1 MSIFRKLGWFFKIEK
16 WNYLIGVIFLLLVA
30 VLNVIPPK
38 IIGNLVQEISTRGL
52 TGFSLTISLLILAAV
67 GFLQYIFR
75 YTWRSRIFGGA
86 ARLEKTL
93 RSRLF
98 NHYMQ
103 MDQTFYQEHR
113 TGDLM
118 AHATNDLQAIQQV
131 AGSGILSFADSI
143 ITGITTIIAMM
154 ALVDWRLTLLA
165 MIPFPL
171 LAISAG
177 YLGTKIHIAF
187 RKSQAAFS
195 RLNNKTQESIMGI
208 KVIKSLGQDQED
220 IDDFKKLVDQ
230 TIQIN
235 RKVNMLDAL
244 FNPMTTVLIGI
255 SYMITL
261 VLGGSFVVHN
271 VINIGQ
277 LVSFI
282 SYITM
287 LIWPMFAIGNLFNIM
302 ERGNAS
308 YDRVNLLLHAKSS
321 IIDDKHAVQK
331 RATGDLD
338 FNIQSFT
345 YPGDEN
351 SSLNDVHFKLPAGNT
366 IGLVGKVGTGKST
379 LMKLILREFDDYK
392 GAITVGGINIK
403 DYALN
408 SYLPSLGYV
417 PEESFL
423 FSDTIKN
430 NIRFGDFDATDDEV
444 VAAAKKSDLYA
455 DILDQPN
462 QFDTEVGE
470 QGVSLSGGQRQRLAI
485 ARALIINP
493 EVLLL
498 DDALSAVDGE
508 TEHAI
513 LQELR
518 QERKN
523 KTTIIAA
530 HRLSSVMNANEIL
543 VLDNGRI
550 IQRGTHSQLVSQPGW
565 YQDMF
570 HRQQM
575 ETKIEKEGDLSAE

>member
-208 KVIKSLGQDQED
+208 KIIKSLGQDQED

-518 QERKN
+518 QERKD

>member
-518 QERKN
+518 QERKD

-575 ETKIEKEGDLSAE
+575 ETKIEKEGDSSAE

>member
-1 MSIFRKLGWFFKIEK
+1 MSIFHKLAWFFKIEK

-30 VLNVIPPK
+30 VLNILPPK
-38 IIGNLVQEISTRGL
+38 IIGNLVQVISTRKL
-52 TGFSLTISLLILAAV
+52 SASTLVFSLIILATV
-67 GFLQYIFR
+67 GILQYLFR
-75 YTWRSRIFGGA
+75 FVWRSRIFGGA

-93 RSRLF
+93 RNRLF
-98 NHYMQ
+98 THYMQ

-165 MIPFPL
+165 MIPFPI
-171 LAISAG
+171 LAITAG

-195 RLNNKTQESIMGI
+195 KLNNKAQESIMGI
-208 KVIKSLGQDQED
+208 KVIKSLGQDKED
-220 IDDFKKLVDQ
+220 TADFEKLIDQ
-230 TIQIN
+230 TIKIN
-235 RKVNMLDAL
+235 RKVNALDAL
-244 FNPMTTVLIGI
+244 FNPMTTILIGI

-261 VLGGSFVVHN
+261 VVGGSFVVHN

-321 IIDDKHAVQK
+321 IIDDKHAVKK

-338 FNIQSFT
+338 FAIQSFT
-345 YPGDEN
+345 YPGDEK
-351 SSLNDVHFKLPAGNT
+351 SSLDNVNFKLSAGNT

-379 LMKLILREFDDYK
+379 IMKLVLREFDEYK

-430 NIRFGDFDATDDEV
+430 NIKFGDFSATDEEV
-444 VAAAKKSDLYA
+444 EKAAKKSDLYE
-455 DILDQPN
+455 DILDQPA

-508 TEHAI
+508 TEHEI

-518 QERKN
+518 QERKG

-543 VLDNGRI
+543 VLDDGKI
-550 IQRGTHSQLVSQPGW
+550 IQRGTHEQLLAQDGW

-575 ETKIEKEGDLSAE
+575 ETKIAKEGELDAE

>member
-1 MSIFRKLGWFFKIEK
+1 MSIFRKLAWFFKIEK
-16 WNYLIGVIFLLLVA
+16 WNYLIGVLFLLLVA
-30 VLNVIPPK
+30 ILNVVPPK
-38 IIGNLVQEISTRGL
+38 IIGNLVQEISTKDL
-52 TGFSLTISLLILAAV
+52 TGVSLAISLVILASV
-67 GFLQYIFR
+67 GVLQYLFR
-75 YTWRSRIFGGA
+75 YIWRARIFGGA

-98 NHYMQ
+98 THYMQ

-154 ALVDWRLTLLA
+154 TLVDWRLTLLA

-208 KVIKSLGQDQED
+208 KVIKSLGQDKED
-220 IDDFKKLVDQ
+220 IADFKRLVDE

-244 FNPMTTVLIGI
+244 FNPMTTVLIGV

-308 YDRVNLLLHAKSS
+308 YDRVNLLLHARSS
-321 IIDDKHAVQK
+321 IIDDKHALKK
-331 RATGDLD
+331 RATGDLN
-338 FNIQSFT
+338 FNIKSFT
-345 YPGDEN
+345 YPGDEQR
-351 SSLNDVHFKLPAGNT
+351 SLTDVRFTLPAGHT
-366 IGLVGKVGTGKST
+366 IGLVGRVGTGKST
-379 LMKLILREFDDYK
+379 IMKLILREFDDYK
-392 GAITVGGINIK
+392 GAISVGGINIK

-430 NIRFGDFDATDDEV
+430 NIRFGNFEASDDAVIE
-444 VAAAKKSDLYA
+444 AAKKSDLYA

-493 EVLLL
+493 EMLLL

-518 QERKN
+518 QERKD

-543 VLDNGRI
+543 VLDDGKI
-550 IQRGTHSQLVSQPGW
+550 IQRGTHAELMAQKGW

-570 HRQQM
+570 RRQQM
-575 ETKIEKEGDLSAE
+575 ETKIEKEGDLNAE

>member
-1 MSIFRKLGWFFKIEK
+1 MSIFHKLAWFFKIEK

-30 VLNVIPPK
+30 VLNILPPK
-38 IIGNLVQEISTRGL
+38 IIGNLVQVISTRKL
-52 TGFSLTISLLILAAV
+52 SASTLVFSLIILATV
-67 GFLQYIFR
+67 GILQYLFR
-75 YTWRSRIFGGA
+75 FVWRSRIFGGA

-98 NHYMQ
+98 THYMQ

-165 MIPFPL
+165 MIPFPI
-171 LAISAG
+171 LAVTAG

-195 RLNNKTQESIMGI
+195 KLNNKAQESIMGI
-208 KVIKSLGQDQED
+208 KVIKSLGQDKED
-220 IDDFKKLVDQ
+220 TVDFEKLIDQ
-230 TIQIN
+230 TIKIN
-235 RKVNMLDAL
+235 RKVNALDAL
-244 FNPMTTVLIGI
+244 FNPMTTILIGI

-261 VLGGSFVVHN
+261 VVGGSFVVHN

-321 IIDDKHAVQK
+321 IIDDKHAVKK

-338 FNIQSFT
+338 FAIQSFT
-345 YPGDEN
+345 YPGDEK
-351 SSLNDVHFKLPAGNT
+351 SSLDNVNFKLSAGNT

-379 LMKLILREFDDYK
+379 IMKLVLREFDEYK

-430 NIRFGDFDATDDEV
+430 NIKFGDFSATDEEV
-444 VAAAKKSDLYA
+444 EEAAKKSDLYE
-455 DILDQPN
+455 DILEQPA

-508 TEHAI
+508 TEHEI

-518 QERKN
+518 QERKG

-543 VLDNGRI
+543 VLDDGKI
-550 IQRGTHSQLVSQPGW
+550 IQRGTHEQLLAQDGW

-575 ETKIEKEGDLSAE
+575 ETKIAKEGELDAE

>member
-423 FSDTIKN
+423 FLDTIKN

-518 QERKN
+518 QERKD

-550 IQRGTHSQLVSQPGW
+550 IQRGTHSQLVSQPGL

>member
-30 VLNVIPPK
+30 ILNVIPPK

-518 QERKN
+518 QERKD

>member
-1 MSIFRKLGWFFKIEK
+1 VSIFRKLGWFFKIEK

-518 QERKN
+518 QERKD

>member
-423 FSDTIKN
+423 FLDTIKN

-518 QERKN
+518 QERKD

-550 IQRGTHSQLVSQPGW
+550 IQRGIHSQLVSQPGL

>member
-1 MSIFRKLGWFFKIEK
+1 MTIFRKLAWFFKLEK
-16 WNYLIGVIFLLLVA
+16 WNYLIGVLFLVLVA
-30 VLNVIPPK
+30 VLNVVPPK
-38 IIGNLVQEISTRGL
+38 LIGNLVQEISTGKL
-52 TGFSLTISLLILAAV
+52 TAVSLVVTLILLSAV
-67 GFLQYIFR
+67 GILQYLFR
-75 YTWRSRIFGGA
+75 YVWRARIFGGA

-143 ITGITTIIAMM
+143 ITGVTTILAMM
-154 ALVDWRLTLLA
+154 TLVDWRLTLLA
-165 MIPFPL
+165 MIPFPI

-208 KVIKSLGQDQED
+208 KVIKSLGQDEED
-220 IDDFKKLVDQ
+220 IQDFEKLVDQ
-230 TIQIN
+230 TIKIN
-235 RKVNMLDAL
+235 RRVNMLDAL
-244 FNPMTTVLIGI
+244 FNPMTTILIGV

-261 VLGGSFVVHN
+261 VLGGSFVVHG

-308 YDRVNLLLHAKSS
+308 YDRVNLLLHARSS
-321 IIDDKHAVQK
+321 IIDDKHAVKK
-331 RATGDLD
+331 RATGDLKFD
-338 FNIQSFT
+338 VDTFT
-345 YPGDEN
+345 YPGDKQ
-351 SSLNDVHFKLPAGNT
+351 SSLENVHFTLPAGHT
-366 IGLVGKVGTGKST
+366 IGLVGRVGTGKST
-379 LMKLILREFDDYK
+379 LMKLILREFDDYQ

-430 NIRFGDFDATDDEV
+430 NIKFGDFLATDQEV
-444 VAAAKKSDLYA
+444 EEAAKKSDLYD
-455 DILDQPN
+455 DILDQPE

-485 ARALIINP
+485 ARALIIKP

-508 TEHAI
+508 TEHEI

-518 QERKN
+518 QERKD

-530 HRLSSVMNANEIL
+530 HRLSSVMNADEIL
-543 VLDNGRI
+543 VLDAGHV
-550 IQRGTHSQLVSQPGW
+550 IQRGTHQQLMSQSGW

-575 ETKIEKEGDLSAE
+575 ETKIEKEGELSAE

>member
-1 MSIFRKLGWFFKIEK
+1 MSIFRKLAWFFKIEK

-30 VLNVIPPK
+30 VLNVLPPK
-38 IIGNLVQEISTRGL
+38 IIGNLVQLISTNKLKATTL
-52 TGFSLTISLLILAAV
+52 TFSLIVLVSVAI
-67 GFLQYIFR
+67 LQYLFR
-75 YTWRSRIFGGA
+75 FGWRSRIFGGA

-98 NHYMQ
+98 THYMQ

-154 ALVDWRLTLLA
+154 VLVDWRLTLLA

-195 RLNNKTQESIMGI
+195 RLNNKTQESVMGI
-208 KVIKSLGQDQED
+208 KVIKSLGQDKED
-220 IDDFKKLVDQ
+220 TADFEKLIDQ
-230 TIQIN
+230 TIKIN
-235 RKVNMLDAL
+235 RKVNALDAM
-244 FNPMTTVLIGI
+244 FNPMTTILIGV

-321 IIDDKHAVQK
+321 IIDDKHAVKQ
-331 RATGDLD
+331 RATGDLN
-338 FNIQSFT
+338 FAIQSFT
-345 YPGDEN
+345 YPGDEQ
-351 SSLNDVHFKLPAGNT
+351 SSLNRVSFKLPAGNT
-366 IGLVGKVGTGKST
+366 LGLVGKVGTGKST
-379 LMKLILREFDDYK
+379 IMKLILREFDDYK
-392 GAITVGGINIK
+392 GEITVGGINIK

-408 SYLPSLGYV
+408 TYLPSIGYV

-430 NIRFGDFDATDDEV
+430 NIKFGDFSATDEEV
-444 VAAAKKSDLYA
+444 IEAAKKSDLYD
-455 DILDQPN
+455 DILDQPD

-493 EVLLL
+493 EILLL

-508 TEHAI
+508 TEHEI
-513 LQELR
+513 LKELR
-518 QERKN
+518 KERKG

-543 VLDNGRI
+543 VLDSGEI
-550 IQRGTHSQLVSQPGW
+550 IQRGTHEELLKQDGW

-575 ETKIEKEGDLSAE
+575 ETKIAKEGDLDAE

>member
-1 MSIFRKLGWFFKIEK
+1 MSIFRKLAWFFKIEK
-16 WNYLIGVIFLLLVA
+16 WNYLIGVLFLLLVA
-30 VLNVIPPK
+30 ILNVVPPK
-38 IIGNLVQEISTRGL
+38 IIGNLVQEISTKGL
-52 TGFSLTISLLILAAV
+52 TGVSLAISLVILASV
-67 GFLQYIFR
+67 GVLQYLFR
-75 YTWRSRIFGGA
+75 YIWRARIFGGA

-93 RSRLF
+93 RSHLF
-98 NHYMQ
+98 THYMQ

-154 ALVDWRLTLLA
+154 TLVDWRLTLLA

-208 KVIKSLGQDQED
+208 KVIKSLGQDKED
-220 IDDFKKLVDQ
+220 IADFKRLVDE

-244 FNPMTTVLIGI
+244 FNPMTTVLIGV

-308 YDRVNLLLHAKSS
+308 YDRVNLLLHARSS
-321 IIDDKHAVQK
+321 IIDDKHALKK
-331 RATGDLD
+331 RATGDLN
-338 FNIQSFT
+338 FNIKSFT
-345 YPGDEN
+345 YPGDEQR
-351 SSLNDVHFKLPAGNT
+351 SLTDVHFTLPAGHT
-366 IGLVGKVGTGKST
+366 IGLVGRVGTGKST

-392 GAITVGGINIK
+392 GAISVGGINIK

-430 NIRFGDFDATDDEV
+430 NIRFGNFEASDDAVIE
-444 VAAAKKSDLYA
+444 AAKKSDLYA

-493 EVLLL
+493 EMLLL

-518 QERKN
+518 QERKD

-543 VLDNGRI
+543 VLDDGKI
-550 IQRGTHSQLVSQPGW
+550 IQRGTHAELMAQKGW

-575 ETKIEKEGDLSAE
+575 ETKIEKEGDLNAE

>member
-1 MSIFRKLGWFFKIEK
+1 MSIFRKLAWFFKIEK
-16 WNYLIGVIFLLLVA
+16 WNYLIGVLFLLLVA
-30 VLNVIPPK
+30 ILNVVPPK
-38 IIGNLVQEISTRGL
+38 IIGNLVQEISTKDL
-52 TGFSLTISLLILAAV
+52 TGVSLAISLVILASV
-67 GFLQYIFR
+67 GVLQYLFR
-75 YTWRSRIFGGA
+75 YIWRARIFGGA

-98 NHYMQ
+98 THYMQ

-154 ALVDWRLTLLA
+154 TLVDWRLTLLA
-165 MIPFPL
+165 MISFPL

-208 KVIKSLGQDQED
+208 KVIKSLGQDKED
-220 IDDFKKLVDQ
+220 IADFKRLVDE

-244 FNPMTTVLIGI
+244 FNPMTTVLIGV

-308 YDRVNLLLHAKSS
+308 YDRVNLLLHARSS
-321 IIDDKHAVQK
+321 IIDDKHALKK
-331 RATGDLD
+331 RATGDLN
-338 FNIQSFT
+338 FNIKSFT
-345 YPGDEN
+345 YPGDEQR
-351 SSLNDVHFKLPAGNT
+351 SLTDVRFTLPAGHT
-366 IGLVGKVGTGKST
+366 IGLVGRVGTGKST
-379 LMKLILREFDDYK
+379 IMKLILREFDDYK
-392 GAITVGGINIK
+392 GAISVGGINIK

-430 NIRFGDFDATDDEV
+430 NIRFGNFEASDDAVIE
-444 VAAAKKSDLYA
+444 AAKKSDLYA

-493 EVLLL
+493 EMLLL

-518 QERKN
+518 QERKD

-543 VLDNGRI
+543 VLDDGKI
-550 IQRGTHSQLVSQPGW
+550 IQRGTHAELMAQKGW

-570 HRQQM
+570 RRQQM
-575 ETKIEKEGDLSAE
+575 ETKIEKEGDLNAE

>member
-1 MSIFRKLGWFFKIEK
+1 MSIFHKLAWFFKIEK

-30 VLNVIPPK
+30 VLNILPPK
-38 IIGNLVQEISTRGL
+38 IIGNLVQVISTRKL
-52 TGFSLTISLLILAAV
+52 SASTLVFSLIILATV
-67 GFLQYIFR
+67 GILQYLFR
-75 YTWRSRIFGGA
+75 FVWRSRIFGGA

-93 RSRLF
+93 RNRLF
-98 NHYMQ
+98 THYMQ

-165 MIPFPL
+165 MIPFPI
-171 LAISAG
+171 LAITAG

-195 RLNNKTQESIMGI
+195 KLNNKAQESIMGI
-208 KVIKSLGQDQED
+208 KVIKSLGQDKED
-220 IDDFKKLVDQ
+220 TADFEKLIDQ
-230 TIQIN
+230 TIKIN
-235 RKVNMLDAL
+235 RKVNALDAL
-244 FNPMTTVLIGI
+244 FNPMTTILIGI

-261 VLGGSFVVHN
+261 VVGGSFVVHN

-287 LIWPMFAIGNLFNIM
+287 LIWPMFAIGNLFNIL

-321 IIDDKHAVQK
+321 IIDDKHAVKK

-338 FNIQSFT
+338 FAIQSFT
-345 YPGDEN
+345 YPGDEK
-351 SSLNDVHFKLPAGNT
+351 SSLDNVNFKLSAGNT

-379 LMKLILREFDDYK
+379 IMKLVLREFDEYK

-430 NIRFGDFDATDDEV
+430 NIKFGDFSATDEEV
-444 VAAAKKSDLYA
+444 EKAAKKSDLYE
-455 DILDQPN
+455 DILDQPA

-508 TEHAI
+508 TEHEI

-518 QERKN
+518 QERKG

-543 VLDNGRI
+543 VLDDGKI
-550 IQRGTHSQLVSQPGW
+550 IQRGTHEQLLAQDGW

-575 ETKIEKEGDLSAE
+575 ETKIAKEGELDAE

>member
-1 MSIFRKLGWFFKIEK
+1 MVNR
-16 WNYLIGVIFLLLVA
+16 A
-30 VLNVIPPK
+30 PK
-38 IIGNLVQEISTRGL
+38 IIGNLVQEISTKDL
-52 TGFSLTISLLILAAV
+52 TGVSLAISLVILASV
-67 GFLQYIFR
+67 GVLQYLFR
-75 YTWRSRIFGGA
+75 YIWRARIFGGA

-98 NHYMQ
+98 THYMQ

-154 ALVDWRLTLLA
+154 TLVDWRLTLLA

-208 KVIKSLGQDQED
+208 KVIKSLGQDKED
-220 IDDFKKLVDQ
+220 IADFKRLVDE

-244 FNPMTTVLIGI
+244 FNPMTTVLIGV

-308 YDRVNLLLHAKSS
+308 YDRVNLLLHARSS
-321 IIDDKHAVQK
+321 IIDDKHSLKK
-331 RATGDLD
+331 RATGDLN
-338 FNIQSFT
+338 FNIKSFT
-345 YPGDEN
+345 YPGDEQR
-351 SSLNDVHFKLPAGNT
+351 SLTDVRFTLPAGHT
-366 IGLVGKVGTGKST
+366 IGLVGRVGTGKST
-379 LMKLILREFDDYK
+379 IMKLILREFDDYK
-392 GAITVGGINIK
+392 GAISVGGINIK

-430 NIRFGDFDATDDEV
+430 NIRFGNFEASDDAVIE
-444 VAAAKKSDLYA
+444 AAKKSDLYA

-493 EVLLL
+493 EMLLL

-518 QERKN
+518 QERKD

-543 VLDNGRI
+543 VLDDGKI
-550 IQRGTHSQLVSQPGW
+550 IQRGTHAELMAQKGW

-570 HRQQM
+570 RRQQM
-575 ETKIEKEGDLSAE
+575 ETKIEKEGDLNAE

>member
-52 TGFSLTISLLILAAV
+52 TGFSLTISLLILAAL

-485 ARALIINP
+485 ARALIVNP

-518 QERKN
+518 QERKD

>member
-1 MSIFRKLGWFFKIEK
+1 VSIFHKLAWFFKIEK

-30 VLNVIPPK
+30 VLNILPPK
-38 IIGNLVQEISTRGL
+38 IIGNLVQVISTRKL
-52 TGFSLTISLLILAAV
+52 SASTLVFSLIILATV
-67 GFLQYIFR
+67 GILQYLFR
-75 YTWRSRIFGGA
+75 FVWRSRIFGGA

-93 RSRLF
+93 RNRLF
-98 NHYMQ
+98 THYMQ

-165 MIPFPL
+165 MIPFPI
-171 LAISAG
+171 LAITAG

-195 RLNNKTQESIMGI
+195 KLNNKAQESIMGI
-208 KVIKSLGQDQED
+208 KVIKSLGQDKED
-220 IDDFKKLVDQ
+220 TADFEKLIDQ
-230 TIQIN
+230 TIKIN
-235 RKVNMLDAL
+235 RKVNALDAL
-244 FNPMTTVLIGI
+244 FNPMTTILIGI

-261 VLGGSFVVHN
+261 VVGGSFVVHN

-321 IIDDKHAVQK
+321 IIDDKHAVKK

-338 FNIQSFT
+338 FAIQSFT
-345 YPGDEN
+345 YPGDEK
-351 SSLNDVHFKLPAGNT
+351 SSLDNVNFKLSAGNT

-379 LMKLILREFDDYK
+379 IMKLVLREFDEYK

-430 NIRFGDFDATDDEV
+430 NIKFGDFSATDEEV
-444 VAAAKKSDLYA
+444 EEAAKKSDLYE
-455 DILDQPN
+455 DILEQPA

-508 TEHAI
+508 TEHEI

-518 QERKN
+518 QERKG

-543 VLDNGRI
+543 VLDDGKI
-550 IQRGTHSQLVSQPGW
+550 IQRGTHEQLLAQDGW

-575 ETKIEKEGDLSAE
+575 ETKIAKEGELDAE

>member
-408 SYLPSLGYV
+408 SYLPFLGYV

-518 QERKN
+518 QERKD

>member
-1 MSIFRKLGWFFKIEK
+1 VSIFHKLAWFFKIEK

-30 VLNVIPPK
+30 VLNILPPK
-38 IIGNLVQEISTRGL
+38 IIGNLVQVISTRKL
-52 TGFSLTISLLILAAV
+52 SASTLVFSLIILATV
-67 GFLQYIFR
+67 GILQYLFR
-75 YTWRSRIFGGA
+75 FVWRSRIFGGA

-93 RSRLF
+93 RNRLF
-98 NHYMQ
+98 THYMQ

-165 MIPFPL
+165 MIPFPI
-171 LAISAG
+171 LAITAG

-195 RLNNKTQESIMGI
+195 KLNNKAQESIMGI
-208 KVIKSLGQDQED
+208 KVIKSLGQDKED
-220 IDDFKKLVDQ
+220 TADFEKLIDQ
-230 TIQIN
+230 TIKIN
-235 RKVNMLDAL
+235 RKVNALDAL
-244 FNPMTTVLIGI
+244 FNPMTTILIGI

-261 VLGGSFVVHN
+261 VVGGSFVVHN

-321 IIDDKHAVQK
+321 IIDDKHAVKK

-338 FNIQSFT
+338 FAIQSFT
-345 YPGDEN
+345 YPGDEK
-351 SSLNDVHFKLPAGNT
+351 SSLDNVNFKLSAGNT

-379 LMKLILREFDDYK
+379 IMKLVLREFDEYK

-430 NIRFGDFDATDDEV
+430 NIKFGDFSATDEEV
-444 VAAAKKSDLYA
+444 EKAAKKSDLYE
-455 DILDQPN
+455 DILDQPA

-508 TEHAI
+508 TEHEI

-518 QERKN
+518 QERKG

-543 VLDNGRI
+543 VLDDGKI
-550 IQRGTHSQLVSQPGW
+550 IQRGTHEQLLAQDGW

-575 ETKIEKEGDLSAE
+575 ETKIAKEGELDAE

>member
-351 SSLNDVHFKLPAGNT
+351 SSLNNVHFKLPAGNT

-518 QERKN
+518 QERKD

>member
-518 QERKN
+518 QERKD

>member
-518 QERKN
+518 QERKD

-550 IQRGTHSQLVSQPGW
+550 IQRGTHSQLVSQPGL

>member
-408 SYLPSLGYV
+408 SYLPSFGYV

-518 QERKN
+518 QERKD

>member
-113 TGDLM
+113 TGDLI

-455 DILDQPN
+455 DILDQLN

-518 QERKN
+518 QERKD

>member
-1 MSIFRKLGWFFKIEK
+1 VSIFRKLGWFFKIEK

-235 RKVNMLDAL
+235 RRVNMLDAL

-518 QERKN
+518 QERKD

>member
-1 MSIFRKLGWFFKIEK
+1 M
-16 WNYLIGVIFLLLVA
+16 GV
-30 VLNVIPPK
+30 
-38 IIGNLVQEISTRGL
+38 
-52 TGFSLTISLLILAAV
+52 
-67 GFLQYIFR
+67 LQYLFR
-75 YTWRSRIFGGA
+75 YIWRARIFGGA

-98 NHYMQ
+98 THYMQ

-154 ALVDWRLTLLA
+154 TLVDWRLTLLA

-208 KVIKSLGQDQED
+208 KVIKSLGQDKED
-220 IDDFKKLVDQ
+220 IADFKRLVDE

-244 FNPMTTVLIGI
+244 FNPMTTVLIGV

-308 YDRVNLLLHAKSS
+308 YDRVNLLLHARSS
-321 IIDDKHAVQK
+321 IIDDKHALKK
-331 RATGDLD
+331 RATGDLN
-338 FNIQSFT
+338 FNIKSFT
-345 YPGDEN
+345 YPGDEQR
-351 SSLNDVHFKLPAGNT
+351 SLTDVRFTLPAGHT
-366 IGLVGKVGTGKST
+366 IGLVGRVGTGKST
-379 LMKLILREFDDYK
+379 IMKLILREFDDYK
-392 GAITVGGINIK
+392 GAISVGGINIK

-430 NIRFGDFDATDDEV
+430 NIRFGNFEASDDAVIE
-444 VAAAKKSDLYA
+444 AAKKSDLYA

-493 EVLLL
+493 EMLLL

-518 QERKN
+518 QERKD

-543 VLDNGRI
+543 VLDDGKI
-550 IQRGTHSQLVSQPGW
+550 IQRGTHAELMAQKGW

-570 HRQQM
+570 RRQQM
-575 ETKIEKEGDLSAE
+575 ETKIEKEGDLNAE

>member
-208 KVIKSLGQDQED
+208 KVIKSLGQDRED

-518 QERKN
+518 QERKD

>member
-1 MSIFRKLGWFFKIEK
+1 MSIFRKLAWFFKIEK
-16 WNYLIGVIFLLLVA
+16 WNYLIGVLFLLLVA
-30 VLNVIPPK
+30 ILNVVPPK
-38 IIGNLVQEISTRGL
+38 IIGNLVQEISTKDL
-52 TGFSLTISLLILAAV
+52 TGVSLAISLVILASV
-67 GFLQYIFR
+67 GVLQYLFR
-75 YTWRSRIFGGA
+75 YIWRARIFGGA

-98 NHYMQ
+98 THYMQ

-154 ALVDWRLTLLA
+154 TLVDWRLTLLA

-208 KVIKSLGQDQED
+208 KVIKSLGQDKED
-220 IDDFKKLVDQ
+220 IADFKRLVDE

-244 FNPMTTVLIGI
+244 FNPMTTVLIGV

-308 YDRVNLLLHAKSS
+308 YDRVNLLLHARSS
-321 IIDDKHAVQK
+321 IIDDKHALKK
-331 RATGDLD
+331 RATGDLN
-338 FNIQSFT
+338 FNIKSFT
-345 YPGDEN
+345 YPGDEQR
-351 SSLNDVHFKLPAGNT
+351 SLTDVHFTLPAGHT
-366 IGLVGKVGTGKST
+366 IGLVGRVGTGKST

-392 GAITVGGINIK
+392 GAISVGGINIK

-430 NIRFGDFDATDDEV
+430 NIRFGNFEASDDAVIE
-444 VAAAKKSDLYA
+444 AAKKSDLYA

-493 EVLLL
+493 EMLLL

-518 QERKN
+518 QERKD

-543 VLDNGRI
+543 VLDDGKI
-550 IQRGTHSQLVSQPGW
+550 IQRGTHAELMAQKGW

-570 HRQQM
+570 RRQQM
-575 ETKIEKEGDLSAE
+575 ETKIEKECDLNAE

>member
-1 MSIFRKLGWFFKIEK
+1 MSIFHKLAWFFKIEK

-30 VLNVIPPK
+30 VLNILPPK
-38 IIGNLVQEISTRGL
+38 IIGNLVQVISTRKL
-52 TGFSLTISLLILAAV
+52 SASTLVFSLIILATV
-67 GFLQYIFR
+67 GILQYLFR
-75 YTWRSRIFGGA
+75 FVWRSRIFGGA

-93 RSRLF
+93 RNRLF
-98 NHYMQ
+98 THYMQ

-165 MIPFPL
+165 MIPFPI
-171 LAISAG
+171 LAITAG

-195 RLNNKTQESIMGI
+195 KLNNKAQESIMGI
-208 KVIKSLGQDQED
+208 KVIKSLGQDKED
-220 IDDFKKLVDQ
+220 TADFEKLIDQ
-230 TIQIN
+230 TIKIN
-235 RKVNMLDAL
+235 RKVNALDAL
-244 FNPMTTVLIGI
+244 FNPMTTILIGI

-261 VLGGSFVVHN
+261 VVGGSFVVHN

-321 IIDDKHAVQK
+321 IIDDKHAVKK

-338 FNIQSFT
+338 FAIQSFT
-345 YPGDEN
+345 YPGDEK
-351 SSLNDVHFKLPAGNT
+351 SSLDNVNFKLSAGNT

-379 LMKLILREFDDYK
+379 IMKLVLREFDEYK

-430 NIRFGDFDATDDEV
+430 NIKFGDFSATDEEV
-444 VAAAKKSDLYA
+444 EEAAKKSDLYE
-455 DILDQPN
+455 DILEQPA

-508 TEHAI
+508 TEHEI

-518 QERKN
+518 QERKG

-543 VLDNGRI
+543 VLDDGKI
-550 IQRGTHSQLVSQPGW
+550 IQRGTHEQLLAQDGW

-575 ETKIEKEGDLSAE
+575 ETKIAKEGELDAE

>member
-1 MSIFRKLGWFFKIEK
+1 MSIFRKLAWFFKIEK
-16 WNYLIGVIFLLLVA
+16 WNYLIGVLFLLLVA
-30 VLNVIPPK
+30 ILNVVPPK
-38 IIGNLVQEISTRGL
+38 IIGNLVQEISTKDL
-52 TGFSLTISLLILAAV
+52 TGVSLAISLVILASV
-67 GFLQYIFR
+67 GVLQYLFR
-75 YTWRSRIFGGA
+75 YIWRARIFGGA

-98 NHYMQ
+98 THYMQ

-154 ALVDWRLTLLA
+154 TLVDWRLTLLA

-208 KVIKSLGQDQED
+208 KVIKSLGQDKED
-220 IDDFKKLVDQ
+220 IADFKRLVDE

-244 FNPMTTVLIGI
+244 FNPMTTVLIGV

-308 YDRVNLLLHAKSS
+308 YDRVNLLLHARSS
-321 IIDDKHAVQK
+321 IIDDKHALKK
-331 RATGDLD
+331 RATGDLN
-338 FNIQSFT
+338 FNIKSFT
-345 YPGDEN
+345 YPGDEQR
-351 SSLNDVHFKLPAGNT
+351 SLTDVRFTLPAGHT
-366 IGLVGKVGTGKST
+366 IGLVGRVGTGKST

-392 GAITVGGINIK
+392 GAISVGGINIK

-430 NIRFGDFDATDDEV
+430 NIRFGNFEASDDAVIE
-444 VAAAKKSDLYA
+444 AAKKSDLYA

-493 EVLLL
+493 EMLLL

-518 QERKN
+518 QERKD

-543 VLDNGRI
+543 VLDDGKI
-550 IQRGTHSQLVSQPGW
+550 IQRGTHAELMAQKGW

-570 HRQQM
+570 RRQQM
-575 ETKIEKEGDLSAE
+575 ETKIEKEGDLNAE

>member
-408 SYLPSLGYV
+408 SYLPFLGYV

-518 QERKN
+518 QERKD

-550 IQRGTHSQLVSQPGW
+550 IQRGTHSQLFSQPGW

>member
-1 MSIFRKLGWFFKIEK
+1 VSIFHKLAWFFKIEK

-30 VLNVIPPK
+30 VLNILPPK
-38 IIGNLVQEISTRGL
+38 IIGNLVQVISTRKL
-52 TGFSLTISLLILAAV
+52 SASTLVFSLIILATV
-67 GFLQYIFR
+67 GILQYLFR
-75 YTWRSRIFGGA
+75 FVWRSRIFGGA

-93 RSRLF
+93 RNRLF
-98 NHYMQ
+98 THYMQ

-165 MIPFPL
+165 MIPFPI
-171 LAISAG
+171 LAITAG

-195 RLNNKTQESIMGI
+195 KLNNKAQESIMGI
-208 KVIKSLGQDQED
+208 KVIKSLGQDKED
-220 IDDFKKLVDQ
+220 TVDFEKLIDQ
-230 TIQIN
+230 TIKIN
-235 RKVNMLDAL
+235 RKVNALDAL
-244 FNPMTTVLIGI
+244 FNPMTTILIGI

-261 VLGGSFVVHN
+261 VVGGSFVVHN

-321 IIDDKHAVQK
+321 IIDDKHAVKK

-338 FNIQSFT
+338 FAIQSFT
-345 YPGDEN
+345 YPGDEK
-351 SSLNDVHFKLPAGNT
+351 SSLDNVNFKLSAGNT

-379 LMKLILREFDDYK
+379 IMKLVLREFDEYK

-430 NIRFGDFDATDDEV
+430 NIKFGDFSATDEEV
-444 VAAAKKSDLYA
+444 EEAAKKSDLYE
-455 DILDQPN
+455 DILEQPA

-508 TEHAI
+508 TEHEI

-518 QERKN
+518 QERKG

-543 VLDNGRI
+543 VLDDGKI
-550 IQRGTHSQLVSQPGW
+550 IQRGTHEQLLAQDGW

-575 ETKIEKEGDLSAE
+575 ETKIAKEGELDAE

>member
-16 WNYLIGVIFLLLVA
+16 WNYLIGIIFLLLVA

-518 QERKN
+518 QERKD

>member
-308 YDRVNLLLHAKSS
+308 YDRVNLLLHTKSS

-408 SYLPSLGYV
+408 SYLPFLGYV

-518 QERKN
+518 QERKD

>member
-379 LMKLILREFDDYK
+379 LMKLILREFDDYE

-518 QERKN
+518 QERKD

>member
-1 MSIFRKLGWFFKIEK
+1 MSIFRKLAWFFKIEK
-16 WNYLIGVIFLLLVA
+16 WNYLIGVLFLLLVA
-30 VLNVIPPK
+30 ILNVVPPK
-38 IIGNLVQEISTRGL
+38 IIGNLVQEISTKDL
-52 TGFSLTISLLILAAV
+52 TGVSLAISLVILASV
-67 GFLQYIFR
+67 GVLQYLFR
-75 YTWRSRIFGGA
+75 YIWRARIFGGA

-98 NHYMQ
+98 THYMQ

-154 ALVDWRLTLLA
+154 TLVDWRLTLLA

-208 KVIKSLGQDQED
+208 KVIKSLGQDKED
-220 IDDFKKLVDQ
+220 IADFKRLVDE

-244 FNPMTTVLIGI
+244 FNPMTTVLIGV

-308 YDRVNLLLHAKSS
+308 YDRVNLLLHARSS
-321 IIDDKHAVQK
+321 IIDDKHALKK
-331 RATGDLD
+331 RATGDLN
-338 FNIQSFT
+338 FNIKSFT
-345 YPGDEN
+345 YPGDEQR
-351 SSLNDVHFKLPAGNT
+351 SLTDVHFTLPAGHT
-366 IGLVGKVGTGKST
+366 IGLVGRVGTGKST

-392 GAITVGGINIK
+392 GAISVGGINIK

-430 NIRFGDFDATDDEV
+430 NIRFGNFEASDDAVIE
-444 VAAAKKSDLYA
+444 AAKKSDLYA

-493 EVLLL
+493 EMLLL

-518 QERKN
+518 QERKD

-543 VLDNGRI
+543 VLDDGKI
-550 IQRGTHSQLVSQPGW
+550 IQRGTHAELMAQKGW

-575 ETKIEKEGDLSAE
+575 ETKIEKEGDLNAE

>member
-1 MSIFRKLGWFFKIEK
+1 MSIFHKLAWFFKIEK

-30 VLNVIPPK
+30 VLNILPPK
-38 IIGNLVQEISTRGL
+38 IIGNLVQVISTRKL
-52 TGFSLTISLLILAAV
+52 SASTLVFSLIILATV
-67 GFLQYIFR
+67 GILQYLFR
-75 YTWRSRIFGGA
+75 FVWRSRIFGGA

-98 NHYMQ
+98 THYMQ

-165 MIPFPL
+165 MIPFPI
-171 LAISAG
+171 LAVTAG

-195 RLNNKTQESIMGI
+195 KLNNKAQESIMGI
-208 KVIKSLGQDQED
+208 KVIKSLGQDKED
-220 IDDFKKLVDQ
+220 TVDFEKLIDQ
-230 TIQIN
+230 TIKIN
-235 RKVNMLDAL
+235 RKVNALDAL
-244 FNPMTTVLIGI
+244 FNPMTTILIGI

-261 VLGGSFVVHN
+261 VVGGSFVVHN

-321 IIDDKHAVQK
+321 IIDDKHAVKK

-338 FNIQSFT
+338 FAIQSFT
-345 YPGDEN
+345 YPGDEK
-351 SSLNDVHFKLPAGNT
+351 SSLDNVNFKLSAGNT

-379 LMKLILREFDDYK
+379 IMKLVLREFDEYK

-430 NIRFGDFDATDDEV
+430 NIKFGDFSATDEEV
-444 VAAAKKSDLYA
+444 EEAAKKSDLYEN
-455 DILDQPN
+455 ILEQPA

-508 TEHAI
+508 TEHEI

-518 QERKN
+518 QERKG

-543 VLDNGRI
+543 VLDDGKI
-550 IQRGTHSQLVSQPGW
+550 IQRGTHEQLLAQDGW

-575 ETKIEKEGDLSAE
+575 ETKIAKEGELDAE

>member
-498 DDALSAVDGE
+498 GDALSAVDGE

-518 QERKN
+518 QERKD

>member
-75 YTWRSRIFGGA
+75 YTWRSQIFGGA

-113 TGDLM
+113 TGDLT

-408 SYLPSLGYV
+408 SYLPFLGYV

-493 EVLLL
+493 EGLLL

-518 QERKN
+518 QERKD

>member
-351 SSLNDVHFKLPAGNT
+351 SSLNDVHFKLPAGNA
-366 IGLVGKVGTGKST
+366 IGLVGKV
-379 LMKLILREFDDYK
+379 
-392 GAITVGGINIK
+392 
-403 DYALN
+403 
-408 SYLPSLGYV
+408 
-417 PEESFL
+417 
-423 FSDTIKN
+423 
-430 NIRFGDFDATDDEV
+430 
-444 VAAAKKSDLYA
+444 
-455 DILDQPN
+455 
-462 QFDTEVGE
+462 
-470 QGVSLSGGQRQRLAI
+470 
-485 ARALIINP
+485 
-493 EVLLL
+493 
-498 DDALSAVDGE
+498 
-508 TEHAI
+508 
-513 LQELR
+513 
-518 QERKN
+518 
-523 KTTIIAA
+523 
-530 HRLSSVMNANEIL
+530 
-543 VLDNGRI
+543 
-550 IQRGTHSQLVSQPGW
+550 
-565 YQDMF
+565 
-570 HRQQM
+570 
-575 ETKIEKEGDLSAE
+575 